1 MIINRLTMHNFG
13 VYAGTNVFEFTHK
26 NPIVLIGGMNG
37 RGKTT
42 FLEAILLSLY
52 GSNSI
57 AYKESKY
64 NSYNQYL
71 RSYVNKNNWSQSSY
85 IELEFV
91 MNESSN
97 DTYVVRR
104 EWNALSKITKEII
117 CVKQNGEYS
126 EFLTKNWA
134 MFVENILPSALS
146 SFYFFDG
153 EKIAELAV
161 DNTNEQIKE
170 SIRSMLGITIL
181 DVLKNDLGRC
191 IRKIEKKNVNNEV
204 SEKLEMLR
212 QERDQAAKRIG
223 KKDVEIVGVTSKIE
237 NINAAIEQL
246 HKQYEIRGGVV
257 IEQRQELMQKRAKIQ
272 TDIDKNA
279 EELVSLAATE
289 LPLYLVKDL
298 ISQIKLQA
306 EDEHNDFIMQQALEQ
321 MDIYLTEYSEINP
334 SSTEFSH
341 DFIEFVREQTKKEA
355 TSVIYEMSDHAL
367 FQMNDLVESSL
378 EQSIDSAKAE
388 LNQKKILQKQIDEVD
403 SYLTLDI
410 NEKELT
416 EIYNQIKDKENEL
429 IQLQLE
435 LSKLQQERSV
445 INAILISN
453 TAEFN
458 RDVEAYLQKIE
469 LQDDADR
476 MLKYSNMAIKIL
488 EVYTIELQKRKTGVL
503 GKTIT
508 ECYKKLANKKN
519 MIQEIAM
526 DPETLNMRYL
536 DENGTEVLKDSLS
549 AGEKQLMVIAILW
562 ALALCSKKKLPVIID
577 TPLSRLDSQH
587 RTSIITTYF
596 PNASDQT
603 IILSTDTEIDQN
615 YYDMMKDSVGDE
627 FTLVYS
633 EESKSTSIRKG
644 YFQNYDN

>member
-13 VYAGTNVFEFTHK
+13 VYAGTNIFEFSHK
-26 NPIVLIGGMNG
+26 KPIVLIGGMNG

-52 GSNSI
+52 GDNSI

-64 NSYNQYL
+64 HSYKQYL
-71 RSYVNKNNWSQSSY
+71 RSYVNKSHWSQSSF

-104 EWNALSKITKEII
+104 EWNALSKITKETIT
-117 CVKQNGEYS
+117 VQQNGEYS

-134 MFVENILPSALS
+134 MFIENILPSALS

-161 DNTNEQIKE
+161 DNTNDQMKE
-170 SIRSMLGITIL
+170 SIRSMLGITVL
-181 DVLKNDLGRC
+181 DVLKNDLGRS
-191 IRKIEKKNVNNEV
+191 IRRLSRKNKGDENGDQLEK
-204 SEKLEMLR
+204 LR
-212 QERDQAAKRIG
+212 QERDDAIADLEKMDLMIEETNS
-223 KKDVEIVGVTSKIE
+223 KVSEIQESIE
-237 NINAAIEQL
+237 ML
-246 HKQYEIRGGVV
+246 HKQYELQGGAV
-257 IEQRQELMQKRAKIQ
+257 IEQQQELMKKRAKLQ
-272 TDIDKNA
+272 TDIAQNGEMLNDM
-279 EELVSLAATE
+279 AASE
-289 LPLYLVKDL
+289 LPLLLVRDL

-321 MDIYLTEYSEINP
+321 MNLFLSAYAEIKQEAFEA
-334 SSTEFSH
+334 SR
-341 DFIEFVREQTKKEA
+341 DFIEFVREQTQARSADQVYK
-355 TSVIYEMSDHAL
+355 MSDHAL
-367 FQMNDLVESSL
+367 FQVNELLEKTLQSSADRTRELLVQKGL
-378 EQSIDSAKAE
+378 LKKRLDE
-388 LNQKKILQKQIDEVD
+388 LD

-410 NEKELT
+410 NKEELSLT
-416 EIYNQIKDKENEL
+416 YDRIKKKEADL
-429 IQLQLE
+429 IQAQVE
-435 LSKLQQERSV
+435 LSKLQQDRSA
-445 INAILISN
+445 INAAVISK

-458 RDVEAYLQKIE
+458 RDVEEYLRKVE
-469 LQDDADR
+469 LRDDADR
-476 MLKYSNMAIKIL
+476 MLKYSNMAIQI
-488 EVYTIELQKRKTGVL
+488 VDAYTVELQKKKTGML
-503 GKTIT
+503 GRTIT

-519 MIQEIAM
+519 LIQEIAM
-526 DPETLNMRYL
+526 DPETLDMRYL
-536 DENGTEVLKDSLS
+536 DENGDELLKDSLS

-587 RTSIITTYF
+587 RSSVITTYF

-603 IILSTDTEIDQN
+603 IILSTDTEIDRN
-615 YYDMMKDSVGDE
+615 YYDMMKDAVGDE

-633 EESKSTSIRKG
+633 EETRSTSIRKG
-644 YFQNYDN
+644 YFQEL